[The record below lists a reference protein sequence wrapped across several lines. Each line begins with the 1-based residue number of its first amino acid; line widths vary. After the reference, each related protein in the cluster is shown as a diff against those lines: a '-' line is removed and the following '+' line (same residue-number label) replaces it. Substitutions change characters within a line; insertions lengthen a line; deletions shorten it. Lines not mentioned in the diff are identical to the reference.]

1 MRLLCSVWIV
11 AALATLVAGIDV
23 GPKSLPTQLARND
36 NEVPIARLLRIIHT
50 NEDEEDEERGGLD
63 KFSGFVKA
71 KVSKST
77 DKLRLQ
83 LRRAKTGSGEEF
95 FSILKLD
102 KMGVNLFDSPSKVK
116 AWAKYM
122 AVVHRKNPEEAMIV
136 SLGARYSDD
145 VLAKMLVEAKR
156 MPKSA
161 QIAGKLEAA
170 QIQVW
175 MKTHETVDDIFT
187 LLKLDEA
194 GGNLFRSPQFKTW
207 TTFATTSAPK
217 NPEIPMMMSLK
228 TRYSDESLA
237 GLIESATKVP
247 STEEIAIKLQTDML
261 NRWRLDRKSS
271 DNILS
276 LLKLNKGGDDI
287 IGSPEFNTWAIY
299 TSLIN
304 KKDPEV
310 AMISTLTAN
319 YGDEALA
326 KMLETAKQVR
336 ETKAMAKDLQN
347 AQFNNWLEKDFT
359 PTKVLNLLGMQHQ
372 LREPNAIVW
381 YTYKAFYETAKA
393 AKNKA

>member
-23 GPKSLPTQLARND
+23 GPKSNTATLARND
-36 NEVPIARLLRIIHT
+36 NEVHVTRLLRIA
-50 NEDEEDEERGGLD
+50 NEEEEDEERGGLD

-95 FSILKLD
+95 FSLLKLD

-122 AVVHRKNPEEAMIV
+122 AVVHRKNPEEAMIA
-136 SLGARYSDD
+136 SLRARYSDD

-175 MKTHETVDDIFT
+175 MKSHETVDDIFA

-194 GGNLFRSPQFKTW
+194 GGDVSLTYQVYIRGATTAADSWRMLEEQFNRNTLKNRLIVTKKLHNFKMESGTRFAVHVDQFK
-207 TTFATTSAPK
+207 
-217 NPEIPMMMSLK
+217 EIVLQMETVGEPLDETRQLVLLLGSL
-228 TRYSDESLA
+228 TDEYRMISTVLENTPNMTLAYAIQALSGVDASDESS
-237 GLIESATKVP
+237 SA
-247 STEEIAIKLQTDML
+247 Q
-261 NRWRLDRKSS
+261 
-271 DNILS
+271 
-276 LLKLNKGGDDI
+276 
-287 IGSPEFNTWAIY
+287 
-299 TSLIN
+299 
-304 KKDPEV
+304 
-310 AMISTLTAN
+310 
-319 YGDEALA
+319 
-326 KMLETAKQVR
+326 Q
-336 ETKAMAKDLQN
+336 
-347 AQFNNWLEKDFT
+347 
-359 PTKVLNLLGMQHQ
+359 
-372 LREPNAIVW
+372 
-381 YTYKAFYETAKA
+381 KAFVAK
-393 AKNKA
+393 KSYDKCRF

>member
-23 GPKSLPTQLARND
+23 GPKSNTATLARND
-36 NEVPIARLLRIIHT
+36 NEVHVTRLLRIA
-50 NEDEEDEERGGLD
+50 NEEEEDEERGGLD

-95 FSILKLD
+95 FSLLKLD

-122 AVVHRKNPEEAMIV
+122 AVVHRKNPEEAMIA
-136 SLGARYSDD
+136 SLRARYSDD

-175 MKTHETVDDIFT
+175 MKSHETVDDIFA

-194 GGNLFRSPQFKTW
+194 GGSMEDQRSEGPWCDRRRRESHIPSLHPWSDDSWRMLEEQFNRNTLKNRLIVTKKLHNFKMESGTRFAVHVDQFK
-207 TTFATTSAPK
+207 
-217 NPEIPMMMSLK
+217 EIVLQMETVGEPLDETRQFVLLLGSL
-228 TRYSDESLA
+228 TDEY
-237 GLIESATKVP
+237 
-247 STEEIAIKLQTDML
+247 
-261 NRWRLDRKSS
+261 R
-271 DNILS
+271 
-276 LLKLNKGGDDI
+276 
-287 IGSPEFNTWAIY
+287 
-299 TSLIN
+299 
-304 KKDPEV
+304 
-310 AMISTLTAN
+310 MISTV
-319 YGDEALA
+319 
-326 KMLETAKQVR
+326 LE
-336 ETKAMAKDLQN
+336 N
-347 AQFNNWLEKDFT
+347 T
-359 PTKVLNLLGMQHQ
+359 PNMT
-372 LREPNAIVW
+372 
-381 YTYKAFYETAKA
+381 
-393 AKNKA
+393 

>member
-23 GPKSLPTQLARND
+23 GPKSNTATLARND
-36 NEVPIARLLRIIHT
+36 NEVHVTRLLRIA
-50 NEDEEDEERGGLD
+50 NEEEEDEERGGLD

-95 FSILKLD
+95 FSLLKLD

-122 AVVHRKNPEEAMIV
+122 AVVHRKNPEEAMIA
-136 SLGARYSDD
+136 SLRARYSDD

-175 MKTHETVDDIFT
+175 MKSHETVDDIFA

-194 GGNLFRSPQFKTW
+194 GGSMEDQRSEGPW
-207 TTFATTSAPK
+207 C
-217 NPEIPMMMSLK
+217 
-228 TRYSDESLA
+228 
-237 GLIESATKVP
+237 
-247 STEEIAIKLQTDML
+247 
-261 NRWRLDRKSS
+261 DR
-271 DNILS
+271 
-276 LLKLNKGGDDI
+276 
-287 IGSPEFNTWAIY
+287 
-299 TSLIN
+299 
-304 KKDPEV
+304 
-310 AMISTLTAN
+310 
-319 YGDEALA
+319 
-326 KMLETAKQVR
+326 R
-336 ETKAMAKDLQN
+336 
-347 AQFNNWLEKDFT
+347 
-359 PTKVLNLLGMQHQ
+359 
-372 LREPNAIVW
+372 R
-381 YTYKAFYETAKA
+381 
-393 AKNKA
+393 